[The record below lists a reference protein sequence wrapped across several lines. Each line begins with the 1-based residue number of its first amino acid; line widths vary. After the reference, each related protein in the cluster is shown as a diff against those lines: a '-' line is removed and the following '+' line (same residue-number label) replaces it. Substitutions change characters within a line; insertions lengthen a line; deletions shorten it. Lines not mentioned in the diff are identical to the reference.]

1 MNQPI
6 DFICF
11 SLFRH
16 DDPISSTAME
26 ISRELAKH
34 HRVYF
39 IEHPVTWKDAFFS
52 KAPVVKRA
60 KLDNTGKGYHLK
72 SVGENFF
79 VITPPAVL
87 PVNFLPGGKLY
98 NLLWGRNQHLLNHIL
113 RQVIQDYGISQ
124 YAFLNF
130 YAPIYFR
137 QIPDDI
143 QPYKKV
149 YFVLDAIDEVPYTAK
164 HGVKAEKDQVMY
176 SGIVCCSSKL
186 LYDKYAAFHSGVH
199 YLPNGAN
206 VEVFIKAAK
215 EQFPVPDEL
224 QPYSGF
230 RIGYLGSIDY
240 RMDFRLL
247 NAVASH
253 HHDKTFFLLGP
264 LHTTEVPD
272 RKNIVHIPP
281 KEQHLLPAYLQHF
294 DCLIIPFI
302 KNRLTAAIYP
312 LKLNEYLATGKPVVT
327 TNFSEDLKEFQAMI
341 YTAENADEFNSSID
355 KALQENSVVK
365 DMRITAAAQNSW
377 ENRCKTLLAFIMQ

>member
-1 MNQPI
+1 
-6 DFICF
+6 
-11 SLFRH
+11 
-16 DDPISSTAME
+16 
-26 ISRELAKH
+26 
-34 HRVYF
+34 
-39 IEHPVTWKDAFFS
+39 
-52 KAPVVKRA
+52 
-60 KLDNTGKGYHLK
+60 
-72 SVGENFF
+72 
-79 VITPPAVL
+79 
-87 PVNFLPGGKLY
+87 
-98 NLLWGRNQHLLNHIL
+98 
-113 RQVIQDYGISQ
+113 
-124 YAFLNF
+124 
-130 YAPIYFR
+130 
-137 QIPDDI
+137 
-143 QPYKKV
+143 
-149 YFVLDAIDEVPYTAK
+149 
-164 HGVKAEKDQVMY
+164 MY